1 MQPGHFLKSPSYFS
15 GPELNIQNNQNLVTV
30 VQTWGIAIHRIN
42 HYSSG
47 QVLGKPIGLS
57 SG

>member
-15 GPELNIQNNQNLVTV
+15 GPELNIQIKIWSQLFKRGVSLSTGLITIPV
-30 VQTWGIAIHRIN
+30 DK
-42 HYSSG
+42 S
-47 QVLGKPIGLS
+47 LGKPIVLS